1 MASDRWD
8 ALLNDSTWY
17 VPAANLLAYR
27 LDADSPERPI
37 PAADQTIWSI
47 PEAEGGRF
55 TGQSVAKIVDASGAV
70 TRSRASMD
78 GVVTRSGQA
87 RIVFTTAAGTTITG
101 IGQVRRVNGEQAMEM
116 QMITGGNGAFTT
128 HWAYMLPLTSA
139 TEPPDPRTDQ
149 GDQRT
154 YRSGTYRWLRGTSWS
169 LTPRDGD
176 RQQARGRFAITGYR
190 NGYFWR
196 EGTRGRGNRSFQVL
210 GSITPEGNLF
220 FNAIGEARFQLRISQ
235 GACSRVDGG
244 RPAPGCGPTAMRRV
258 NSSNPC
264 CWSGSP
270 LDPDPPRAAAMRS
283 PASSMRGS
291 PAASGCPAPAAR
303 IPRWATRQDPCASA
317 RAPTAGGRSPWRTG
331 RRPGWR
337 RARCRLPP
345 ERSGAIGH
353 WPAAVRCW
361 PAWGEDGPGQPGER
375 MALASGFQPERL
387 SQAEPVLGQL
397 HG

>member
-1 MASDRWD
+1 MVSDRWD

-27 LDADSPERPI
+27 LDADSPELPI

-55 TGQSVAKIVDASGAV
+55 TGQSVAKIVDTSGAV

-128 HWAYMLPLTSA
+128 HWAYMLPLTA
-139 TEPPDPRTDQ
+139 GTEAPDPRTDQ

-154 YRSGTYRWLRGTSWS
+154 YRSGGYRWLRGTSWS
-169 LTPRDGD
+169 LTPRNGD

-190 NGYFWR
+190 NGYFWG

-220 FNAIGEARFQLRISQ
+220 FNAIGDGRFQLRISQ
-235 GACSRVDGG
+235 GGLLTGGRRQASARLRPYSAEAGQLKQPLLLERLTAGSRSATGRRDALTGLDDGGASRRQRLFGADRQDPLLAPAAGAPGLSQSSKTATLLAASGDPAHELLAGWVGLTPTSGGQRGDGALAAADALVNLGGG
-244 RPAPGCGPTAMRRV
+244 RP
-258 NSSNPC
+258 
-264 CWSGSP
+264 W
-270 LDPDPPRAAAMRS
+270 L
-283 PASSMRGS
+283 
-291 PAASGCPAPAAR
+291 
-303 IPRWATRQDPCASA
+303 QDFS
-317 RAPTAGGRSPWRTG
+317 
-331 RRPGWR
+331 
-337 RARCRLPP
+337 L
-345 ERSGAIGH
+345 
-353 WPAAVRCW
+353 
-361 PAWGEDGPGQPGER
+361 
-375 MALASGFQPERL
+375 MA
-387 SQAEPVLGQL
+387 
-397 HG
+397 

>member
-27 LDADSPERPI
+27 LDADSPEKPI

-169 LTPRDGD
+169 LTPRSGD

-190 NGYFWR
+190 NGYFWG
-196 EGTRGRGNRSFQVL
+196 EGTWGRGKRSFQVL

-220 FNAIGEARFQLRISQ
+220 FNAVGDGRFQLRLSQ
-235 GACSRVDGG
+235 GGLLTGGRRQASARLRPYSAEAGQLKRPLLLERITAGSRSAKGRRDALTGLDDGASSRSQRLSGAGRQDPLLAQAAGALRLSQSSNAATLLAPSGDPAQGLLPDGMGLTPTSGGQRGDGALAAADALVNLGGG
-244 RPAPGCGPTAMRRV
+244 RPR
-258 NSSNPC
+258 
-264 CWSGSP
+264 
-270 LDPDPPRAAAMRS
+270 L
-283 PASSMRGS
+283 
-291 PAASGCPAPAAR
+291 
-303 IPRWATRQDPCASA
+303 QDFSLIA
-317 RAPTAGGRSPWRTG
+317 
-331 RRPGWR
+331 
-337 RARCRLPP
+337 
-345 ERSGAIGH
+345 
-353 WPAAVRCW
+353 
-361 PAWGEDGPGQPGER
+361 
-375 MALASGFQPERL
+375 
-387 SQAEPVLGQL
+387 
-397 HG
+397 